1 MKLFNRLLKSPAG
14 PPPPPDDE
22 IPRYPPF
29 AKGLP
34 AAPVA
39 RILATQSD
47 LIDALRQTLAL
58 PEPAFRSIL
67 APVLERYAAFTHLL
81 PASEAHHHRGAGG
94 LFRHGLEVAHW
105 AALASE
111 GALFGL
117 GGTPRQRKEQEP
129 RWRLAVGL
137 AGLLHD
143 IGKPVS
149 DLSVID
155 REGTTPWNPYL
166 ENLTDWAAQNR
177 IDRYFLRWRDKR
189 HQRHEQFSVLV
200 SERVLTAACL
210 SYLTDPGPE
219 ILQAMLEA
227 IAGVDRDGLLA
238 GFVVEADRKSVERD
252 LKAHHVPL
260 EAALGVPVD
269 KYLLDAMR
277 RLVRDGRWTVNQRG
291 ARIWRFSDGLHIVWK
306 AAAGDIGELLA
317 RDRIP
322 GIPRDPDTLA
332 DILLERG
339 LAIPRDIPDGRP
351 HRYWRL
357 IPAELDVPLFM
368 LRLATPELIFSG
380 EPPLIVE
387 GRLADEGDSARGP
400 TTKEI
405 QRPEPEA
412 SAVPAATSGDVPDS
426 ETTAPP
432 PVSSSAPAKAPVAGR
447 SKSPRRAKI
456 DAPPSPPQVHPPE
469 MPPPGSE
476 HNERLATDGV
486 EVPVETAS
494 TPTPLPALSP
504 RSESAAVSDPLPT
517 ADPARDEARTWLSS
531 KGAAGELLADVID
544 LAKSDPAV
552 GVRRQDHRLWLPH
565 PGTAQRLGRNPGEM
579 LDLLDRAGWI
589 ETDVRTPLLKVRD
602 LHGERGLLLA
612 RAVSQKAFALMDR
625 ADPPE
630 WGERP
635 AERPTQA
642 TRPPVPEPTP
652 TKAAKPATPGALASS
667 SPPRRDP
674 ASVDL
679 ALDFVAVIRS
689 GLGLPEPLTAEDGW
703 LVVPEGVVAWYV
715 AARPG
720 LTPTELKIQ
729 LKRRPECQVVRG
741 SPLKIRQEAAS

>member
-1 MKLFNRLLKSPAG
+1 MKLFNRLLKPPAV
-14 PPPPPDDE
+14 PPSPPDDD

-34 AAPVA
+34 AAPVE

-94 LFRHGLEVAHW
+94 LFRHGLEVAYW

-117 GGTPRQRKEQEP
+117 GGTPRERKEQEP

-166 ENLTDWAAQNR
+166 ENLTDWAAQHR

-200 SERVLTAACL
+200 SERVLTAGCL

-227 IAGVDRDGLLA
+227 IAGVDRGGLLA

-277 RLVRDGRWTVNQRG
+277 RLVREGRWTVNQRG
-291 ARIWRFSDGLHIVWK
+291 ARLWRFSDGLHVVWK

-317 RDRIP
+317 RDHIP

-339 LAIPRDIPDGRP
+339 LAIPRENPDGRP
-351 HRYWRL
+351 HRYWRM
-357 IPAELDVPLFM
+357 IPAELDVPLYM
-368 LRLATPELIFSG
+368 LRLAMPELIFSG
-380 EPPLIVE
+380 EPPLIVD
-387 GRLADEGDSARGP
+387 GRLADDGDSARGP
-400 TTKEI
+400 SPKEI
-405 QRPEPEA
+405 QRSGVDE
-412 SAVPAATSGDVPDS
+412 SAAVAASGDVPVS
-426 ETTAPP
+426 ESTAEP
-432 PVSSSAPAKAPVAGR
+432 PVARVPPAQVPVAARSRSPKPAKTGAPSR
-447 SKSPRRAKI
+447 T
-456 DAPPSPPQVHPPE
+456 PPAE
-469 MPPPGSE
+469 MPPPCVE
-476 HNERLATDGV
+476 HPERLVTDGID
-486 EVPVETAS
+486 VPVETAS
-494 TPTPLPALSP
+494 TLPPLSP
-504 RSESAAVSDPLPT
+504 KSASAAVSDPLPP
-517 ADPARDEARTWLSS
+517 ANRARDEARTWLSAQ
-531 KGAAGELLADVID
+531 GAAGELLAAVID
-544 LAKSDPAV
+544 LANADPAV
-552 GVRRQDHRLWLPH
+552 GVRRQDPGLWLPH
-565 PGTAQRLGRNPGEM
+565 PETAQRLGRHPGKV
-579 LDLLDRAGWI
+579 LNLLDHAGWI
-589 ETDVRTPLLKVRD
+589 ETDMRTPLLKIRD
-602 LHGERGLLLA
+602 FDGERGLLLT
-612 RAVSQKAFALMDR
+612 RAVSQKAFALLDR
-625 ADPPE
+625 AEGPE
-630 WGERP
+630 CEVRP
-635 AERPTQA
+635 AKGSAHATQTPAPTPTQA
-642 TRPPVPEPTP
+642 VKPV
-652 TKAAKPATPGALASS
+652 KPGALTAH

-674 ASVDL
+674 AFGDP

-689 GLGLPEPLTAEDGW
+689 GVGLPEPLTAEDGW
-703 LVVPEGVVAWYV
+703 LVVPEPIVAWYV
-715 AARPG
+715 ATRPG
-720 LTPTELKIQ
+720 LTSTALKIH
-729 LKRRPECQVVRG
+729 LKRLPECQVVRG
-741 SPLKIRQEAAS
+741 SALKIRQEAAA